1 MESLAPEEIACMS
14 PSFILG
20 SGPRHSFPPRLPSSL
35 LTGDATAQFAGKYY
49 SDLQADRGAFVQYF
63 YREHSTLTFESN
75 TLQGVQAIGQKWTE
89 DFLKTA
95 KCQISTTN
103 AQRAP
108 GGLVLVLV
116 TGLIQLTE
124 EDAPMQFTQSFLIS
138 MDEKGV
144 FCIND
149 IFKLVYG

>member
-1 MESLAPEEIACMS
+1 MDSLPPEEIA
-14 PSFILG
+14 
-20 SGPRHSFPPRLPSSL
+20 
-35 LTGDATAQFAGKYY
+35 TQFAGKYY
-49 SDLQADRGAFVQYF
+49 ADFQADRKAFVEYF
-63 YREHSTLTFESN
+63 YREHSTLTFESSAH
-75 TLQGVQAIGQKWTE
+75 QGINAIGQKWTE

-95 KCQISTTN
+95 KHQVTTTN

-108 GGLVLVLV
+108 GGFVIVLV

-124 EDAPMQFTQSFLIS
+124 SDAPMNFTQCFLIS

-144 FCIND
+144 YCHND

>member
-1 MESLAPEEIACMS
+1 MESLAPEEIAS
-14 PSFILG
+14 
-20 SGPRHSFPPRLPSSL
+20 
-35 LTGDATAQFAGKYY
+35 QFAGKYY
-49 SDLQADRGAFVQYF
+49 SDLQADRTAFVQYF
-63 YREHSTLTFESN
+63 YRENSTLTFEST
-75 TLQGVQAIGQKWTE
+75 TLQGVQAIGHKWME
-89 DFLKTA
+89 EFLKTA
-95 KCQISTTN
+95 KCQVSTTN

-144 FCIND
+144 FCVND
-149 IFKLVYG
+149 IFKLVLG

>member
-1 MESLAPEEIACMS
+1 MDSLPPDDIAS
-14 PSFILG
+14 
-20 SGPRHSFPPRLPSSL
+20 
-35 LTGDATAQFAGKYY
+35 QFAGKYY
-49 SDLQADRGAFVQYF
+49 ADFQGDRTSFVQYF

-75 TLQGVQAIGQKWTE
+75 MMQGIQAIGTKWTE

-95 KCQISTTN
+95 KHRVTTTN

-108 GGLVLVLV
+108 GGFVMVLV
-116 TGLIQLTE
+116 TGLMQLTE
-124 EDAPMQFTQSFLIS
+124 NDAPMNFTQSFLIS

-144 FCIND
+144 YCHND

>member
-1 MESLAPEEIACMS
+1 MDSLAPEEIA
-14 PSFILG
+14 
-20 SGPRHSFPPRLPSSL
+20 
-35 LTGDATAQFAGKYY
+35 AQFAAKYY
-49 SDLQADRGAFVQYF
+49 ADFAADRKSFVEYF

-75 TLQGVQAIGQKWTE
+75 TMQGVQAIGTKWTE

-95 KCQISTTN
+95 KHKITTTD

-108 GGLVLVLV
+108 GGFVIVLV

-124 EDAPMQFTQSFLIS
+124 ADAPMSFTQSFLIS

-144 FCIND
+144 FCHND
-149 IFKLVYG
+149 LFKLVYG